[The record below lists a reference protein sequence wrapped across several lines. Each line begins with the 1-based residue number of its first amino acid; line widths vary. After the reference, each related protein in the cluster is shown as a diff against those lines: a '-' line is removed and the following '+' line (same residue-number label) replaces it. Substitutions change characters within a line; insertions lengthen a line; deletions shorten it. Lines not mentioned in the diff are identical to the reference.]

1 MKEKSAKGIW
11 MVTKWPSCLLLRRKW
26 LNCVMMF
33 ALRRPIVAVQLFART
48 TMPARTFCMLLK
60 LRFPRSS
67 LQANADPF
75 LHQSLRFLSSS
86 VPRSP
91 SALKS
96 DTAAAAPASEVIC
109 NDEAIVKDSAF
120 VSLVVRLFGNTKTE
134 ATAIRGL
141 SPYVS
146 YKPHTS
152 HSTSNLTLSLPAYSP
167 MHQLFVAQRRCR
179 GFVSEAACGGLYSVS
194 LCRQVLQRHGTAF
207 VQRSH

>member
-1 MKEKSAKGIW
+1 
-11 MVTKWPSCLLLRRKW
+11 MVRRWLNCVLLRRKW
-26 LNCVMMF
+26 LNCVLMF

-60 LRFPRSS
+60 LRTRSS

-146 YKPHTS
+146 YKPHSS
-152 HSTSNLTLSLPAYSP
+152 HSTFNLTLSLPAYSP

-179 GFVSEAACGGLYSVS
+179 GFVSEAACGCLYSVS
-194 LCRQVLQRHGTAF
+194 LCRQVLQRHGAAF
-207 VQRSH
+207 VQRSY